1 MECVGVS
8 GLVGSEL
15 TAKKILFV
23 VNAPEF
29 FLSHRL
35 PIALAAREAGYEVHV
50 ATADGGAVRQIRRLD
65 LVHHTAA
72 IARSGQN
79 PFSEM
84 RSVLSLYRLFRE
96 LKPDLVH
103 LITIKPVLYGGI
115 AGRLAGVSAVV
126 AAVSGL
132 GTVFL
137 AQSMAARARRVLVSG
152 LYRLA
157 FSQKR
162 LAVIFQNPDDRDGLL
177 AIGALKLVQVRMI
190 RGSGVNLA
198 NYAFVPE
205 PEGTLVV
212 VMAARLLRDKGVYEF
227 VEAARLLK
235 SRGVEVVMRLIGA
248 PDPGNPTSVEKSE
261 VDSWAA
267 EGVVELPGFRT
278 DIARQYQAA
287 NIVCLPSYR
296 EGLPKGLVE
305 AAACGRA
312 VVTTD
317 VPGCRDA
324 IEPEVTGV
332 LVPVKNAPALADA
345 IQMLVET
352 PERRLRM
359 GKAGRELAE
368 RAFSI
373 DRIVEQH
380 LAIYKELLENG

>member
-1 MECVGVS
+1 MARS
-8 GLVGSEL
+8 KLK
-15 TAKKILFV
+15 AKKVLFV

-35 PIALAAREAGYEVHV
+35 PIALAACDAGYEVHV
-50 ATADGGAVRQIRRLD
+50 ATAEGVAAREIRSLG
-65 LVHHTAA
+65 LEHHTVA

-79 PFSEM
+79 PLAEFGSI
-84 RSVLSLYRLFRE
+84 LSLYRLLRG

-103 LITIKPVLYGGI
+103 LITIKPVLYGGL
-115 AGRLAGVSAVV
+115 AARLAGGSGVV

-132 GTVFL
+132 GTVFV
-137 AQSMAARARRVLVSG
+137 AQSLAARIRRVLVSW

-177 AIGALKLVQVRMI
+177 AIGALKKEQVRMI

-198 NYAFVPE
+198 NYSFVPE
-205 PEGTLVV
+205 PKGIPVV

-227 VEAARLLK
+227 VEAAQLLK
-235 SRGVEVVMRLIGA
+235 ARGVEVVMRLIGA
-248 PDPGNPTSVEKSE
+248 PDPGNPTSVAQVEL
-261 VDSWAA
+261 DRWAA
-267 EGVVELPGFRT
+267 EGVVELPGYRS
-278 DIARQYQAA
+278 DIARQYAA
-287 NIVCLPSYR
+287 ASVVCLPSYR

-305 AAACGRA
+305 AAACGRP

-324 IEPEVTGV
+324 IEPGVTGV
-332 LVPVKNAPALADA
+332 LVPVRNAVALADRVQA
-345 IQMLVET
+345 LIEAPEERML
-352 PERRLRM
+352 M

-373 DRIVEQH
+373 DRIVNQH
-380 LAIYKELLENG
+380 LAIYKELLEDA

>member
-1 MECVGVS
+1 M
-8 GLVGSEL
+8 VGSEL

-29 FLSHRL
+29 LLSHRL
-35 PIALAAREAGYEVHV
+35 PIALAAREAGYDVHV
-50 ATADGGAVRQIRRLD
+50 ASADGDAVRDIRHLA
-65 LVHHTAA
+65 LAHHTVA

-79 PFSEM
+79 PLAEVGSII
-84 RSVLSLYRLFRE
+84 SLYRLFRE

-115 AGRLAGVSAVV
+115 AARLAGEPAVV
-126 AAVSGL
+126 AAISGL
-132 GTVFL
+132 GTIFV
-137 AQSMAARARRVLVSG
+137 AQSVGARARRILVSG

-157 FSQKR
+157 FSQRR

-177 AIGALKLVQVRMI
+177 SIGALRRDQVRMI
-190 RGSGVNLA
+190 RGSGANLA

-205 PEGTLVV
+205 PQGTPVV
-212 VMAARLLRDKGVYEF
+212 VMAVRLLRDKGVYEF

-235 SRGVEVVMRLIGA
+235 ARGVDVVMRLIGA
-248 PDPGNPTSVEKSE
+248 PDSGNPTSVEKSE
-261 VDSWAA
+261 VDGWAA
-267 EGVVELPGFRT
+267 EGVVELPGYRT
-278 DIARQYQAA
+278 DIAHQYQSA

-324 IEPEVTGV
+324 IEPDVTGV
-332 LVPVKNAPALADA
+332 LVPVKNAQALADA
-345 IQMLVET
+345 IQALIET

-368 RAFSI
+368 KAFSI
-373 DRIVEQH
+373 NRIVEQH
-380 LAIYKELLENG
+380 LAIYKELLGDG